1 MMLLR
6 DKIYVAL
13 VSDHDFDDSDDG
25 DDILYQRHLKGHCL
39 VLEVTP
45 HHTLGLFDFL
55 TGFTDCWNHRG
66 KYIF

>member
-25 DDILYQRHLKGHCL
+25 DDVSKAPEGALSCSRGNSTSHTRAFCL
-39 VLEVTP
+39 S
-45 HHTLGLFDFL
+45 HWFH
-55 TGFTDCWNHRG
+55 
-66 KYIF
+66 